1 MNEEIIKKRIVLN
14 LEVKDLLKDMDII
27 DGKIRDYPNKDVSS
41 MNDLDFLNFEIKQIN
56 DIRVRLENIFK
67 EK

>member
-1 MNEEIIKKRIVLN
+1 MNEEIIKKRIFLN
-14 LEVKDLLKDMDII
+14 LKVKDLLKDMDII

-41 MNDLDFLNFEIKQIN
+41 MNDWDFLNFEIKQIN